1 MQNLSSTKGR
11 KRSNTSTYQRRTAGR
26 SGSSKAGRPALP
38 DNKKEKTLN
47 RVKTKADDTQNIII
61 AGIVLGI
68 INLIFFLCMVG
79 VISGGVG
86 IGVKQFLLG
95 LFGILAYVMP
105 FIFFGGGLFI
115 FAKKD
120 NYMPYLKTTVISV
133 LLLFAVGGFFTLC
146 SRSDIVYASQNPGAL
161 KFLYDLKSGGGCILG
176 LLGLLLCMFFG
187 KVGSIIID
195 LVLIIGLIIL
205 LNPEK
210 AVSLIKLTGS
220 KLNFLD
226 DYDDSYDDED
236 DEDAGRRR
244 KDIQLPALNDDGQQL
259 NLLEIADERRE
270 KRELERIEKQKQIEE
285 AKEKK
290 QKKLEEKKL
299 KEDRADDDRIVNASR
314 KRNDFAVNGGEH
326 FESSLVSDKGTMVRS
341 KDDVHEITL
350 LTPVPESENEEK
362 TDKTVNKDIETAPVT
377 TVKKT
382 GDMREITVNVSDDV
396 KEVTENKTEIKK
408 EELKLQ
414 QINITRYG
422 DDTVTDDN
430 VPDDTPDDKTDDNPE
445 TVHVSKQ
452 ENDPEE
458 SHDVKPEKI
467 IKYEAYTPSDDDIVS
482 PKENKGDGLVDIN
495 KKQYEKDGSTHV
507 TEFNNSAA
515 PIPESVKNGITLKA
529 GETNPL
535 IDSMP
540 DPVTEKTHQA
550 ESNALAKEIENKPKK
565 KVPRNKYKKPP
576 ISLLNEN
583 KNKKGGDEDKTLKE
597 NAFRLQEVLK
607 NFGVD
612 ATVQDI
618 CQGPSVT
625 RYELKLADGVKVS
638 KITNLAD
645 DIKLNMAA
653 VDVRIEAPIPGKAA
667 VGIEIPNATASP
679 VLIRDIMESPEFKAA
694 DSNISFGVGKDISG
708 KTIIGD
714 IAKMPHMLIAG
725 ATGAGK
731 SVCINTL
738 IMGILYKAH
747 PDDVKLIM
755 IDPKVVELS
764 VYNGI
769 PHLLLPVV
777 TDPKKASASL
787 QWAVNEMTN
796 RYNKFAEAQVR
807 DLKGFNKYVEDNKDV
822 PDIPEKMPQIV
833 VIVDELADLMMVAS
847 KEVEESI
854 CRLAQLARAAG
865 IHLIIATQR
874 PSVDVITGLIKA
886 NMPSRVAFRVS
897 SGIDSRTI
905 LDTTGAER
913 LIGKGD
919 MLFFPQGYTKP
930 LRVQGAFV
938 SDDEVKNVVEF
949 LKNNNEYDSSSDAE
963 SEIASIAK
971 GTPSGSNSKADDGGS
986 DVDEYFKEASRFVVE
1001 KGSASSGMLQR
1012 MYRIGF
1018 NRAARMID
1026 QMQEYGIVSGEQ
1038 GTKPRNVL
1046 VSKEQLEEIL
1056 KDL

>member
-1 MQNLSSTKGR
+1 MSSTKGR
-11 KRSNTSTYQRRTAGR
+11 KRSNTSTYQRK
-26 SGSSKAGRPALP
+26 SGSRSTGPRSTRSSKPALP
-38 DNKKEKTLN
+38 DNKREKTLN
-47 RVKTKADDTQNIII
+47 RAKSPEDAMQNNII

-68 INLIFFLCMVG
+68 INLIFFLCMIGVVG
-79 VISGGVG
+79 GGVG
-86 IGVKQFLLG
+86 IAIKQFLLG
-95 LFGILAYVMP
+95 LFGILAYIMP
-105 FIFFGGGLFI
+105 FVFFGGGLFI
-115 FAKKD
+115 FVNKD
-120 NYMPYLKTTVISV
+120 NYRPYIKQTVISV
-133 LLLFAVGGFFTLC
+133 ILLFAIGGFFTLC
-146 SRSDIVYASQNPGAL
+146 SNMDIEYAAHNNGSFKA
-161 KFLYDLKSGGGCILG
+161 LYDYKGGGGCILG
-176 LLGLLLCMFFG
+176 LLGLLLSMFFG

-205 LNPEK
+205 FAPSK
-210 AVSLIKLTGS
+210 VADFVKWTGN
-220 KLNFLD
+220 KLNFFD

-236 DEDAGRRR
+236 DEDTGRRR
-244 KDIQLPALNDDGQQL
+244 KDIQLPAVNDVEGEQM

-326 FESSLVSDKGTMVRS
+326 FESSLVSDKGTMVKS

-350 LTPVPESENEEK
+350 LAPASEPETEEK
-362 TDKTVNKDIETAPVT
+362 KEVSVKEKTSETVPVT
-377 TVKKT
+377 VTKRPA
-382 GDMREITVNVSDDV
+382 DIREITVPVSEDNNDSD
-396 KEVTENKTEIKK
+396 K

-414 QINITRYG
+414 QINITRY
-422 DDTVTDDN
+422 DDDN
-430 VPDDTPDDKTDDNPE
+430 GSDIDAQDN
-445 TVHVSKQ
+445 SAQ
-452 ENDPEE
+452 
-458 SHDVKPEKI
+458 SEKI
-467 IKYEAYTPSDDDIVS
+467 IKYEEYTPSDDAIVS

-576 ISLLNEN
+576 LSLLNEN

-679 VLIRDIMESPEFKAA
+679 VLIRDIMDSPEFKAA

-796 RYNKFAEAQVR
+796 RYNMFAKAQVR
-807 DLKGFNKYVEDNKDV
+807 DLKGFNKYVEDNKDL
-822 PDIPEKMPQIV
+822 PDIPDKMPQIV

-949 LKNNNEYDSSSDAE
+949 LKNNNEYDNTSDAE
-963 SEIASIAK
+963 NEIASLAK
-971 GTPSGSNSKADDGGS
+971 GESSGGSAKAEDGGS

-1026 QMQEYGIVSGEQ
+1026 QMQDAGIVSGEQ

-1056 KDL
+1056 KNY